1 MKITVFNGSPRG
13 ERGNTHI
20 MVENFL
26 QGAGQSGAETE
37 NIPLVQKH
45 IKHCM
50 GCFSCWT
57 KTPGK
62 CVIEDDMA
70 ELLDKYIKSDIVVYA
85 TPLYVDYVSGIMK
98 DFIDRRLPLVCPEF
112 EKSGTDETVHKKR
125 FKKYPAMIMMA
136 NCGFPEQAQF
146 ELLKLYCKRRSSN
159 NKVNVIAQIY
169 RSQGELLNDTPPEII
184 SRVDNYKM
192 LLQEAGN
199 EIAKTMRLSEETRN
213 RLNEPLVPEE
223 EYAKLV
229 NESWEK

>member
-1 MKITVFNGSPRG
+1 MKIIAFNGSPRG
-13 ERGNTHI
+13 ANGNTHI

-26 QGAGQSGAETE
+26 QGAARAGAETE
-37 NIPLVQKH
+37 NILLAQKH
-45 IKHCM
+45 IKHCT

-62 CVIEDDMA
+62 CVIDDDMA
-70 ELLDKYIKSDIVVYA
+70 GLLEKYIASDIAVYA

-112 EKSGTDETVHKKR
+112 EKDGDNETVHKKR

-169 RSQGELLNDTPPEII
+169 RSQGELLKDAPPEIKP
-184 SRVDNYKM
+184 RVDNYKA
-192 LLQEAGN
+192 LLQEAGRS
-199 EIAKTMRLSEETRN
+199 IAETTH
-213 RLNEPLVPEE
+213 LPGDIQASLKEPLIPEE
-223 EYAKLV
+223 EYARLV
-229 NESWEK
+229 NESW